1 MRPSCAAGQASDSI
15 QVKNAGK
22 YALFARLHG
31 CLLLPPR
38 SYNPENYRRKD
49 SPVRWLWIATGLIIS
64 LLTAVSAPAAPGEP
78 HNGNWSILLDKS
90 AQLTFSEVQA
100 QAPRFQPLDRLA
112 FTLPA
117 SSQAIWLKVD
127 TRALSSPHWLWLF
140 APRVQHLDVYLVR
153 DGKLEQQLRTGE
165 ALTLSSRPLPS
176 RAYLFNLPNDGQPRT
191 AYLRMTS
198 NHALMM
204 WFKVMDEAELV
215 AQEKPAYL
223 FGALLGGLL
232 LLALFNLL
240 RSAHAPAAA
249 NLWLA
254 GTHLALALCATANI
268 GLLAVLL
275 PAQHYN
281 QSLIA
286 DLSAFASALGLL
298 GYARTFF
305 NGTQAARSP
314 LRRLLDAEFV
324 LIATVAT
331 VIALSGLFWH
341 SWLVYGLVVLAL
353 LSVPLVALAHWR
365 AGYRPARLIFAGL
378 ALFVIGFAVLGPVL
392 LGFDQLNPGW
402 LVLSLFSLAMVTG
415 LLLSIALSERQRQIQ
430 SEILSQR
437 TSEAAISAELKTK
450 AEFLAK
456 ISHEIRT
463 PMNGVLGMTELLL
476 GTPLSAKQRDYVR
489 TIHSSGNE
497 LLTLINEILDISRLE
512 SGQIELDDVQFD
524 LNALIDDCLA
534 IFRTKAEQQK
544 VELIGFTQPQVPRVI
559 SGDPARLRQALM
571 SLLDNALRQ
580 TDEGEVLL
588 VAALDNDGQAPR
600 LRIAVQD
607 SGQPLPPDEREVLL
621 NSQVHSSDFL
631 SASKL
636 GGRLGLIIARQLVGL
651 MGGEFGVQ
659 SGASAGSTLWLT
671 LPLDPQRLEH
681 PTADLDSPLQDAR
694 LLVVDDN
701 ETCRKVL
708 QQQCSSW
715 GMQVSV
721 VASGKE
727 ALALLRTKAHLRE
740 YFDAVLLDQDMPGM
754 NGMQLAA
761 RIKEDP
767 GLNHD
772 ILLIMLTGISNA
784 PSKIIARNAGI
795 KRILAKPV
803 AGYTLKA
810 TLADELAQ
818 RQAGTPQAQQA
829 EAGTLQVPE
838 DFRILVAED
847 NSISTKVIRGM
858 LNKLN
863 LQPDTASN
871 GEEALRAMQERQYDL
886 VLMDCEMPVLDGF
899 SATERLRAWERSEQ
913 RRRTPVVAL
922 TAHIL
927 AEHKERARQVGM
939 DGHMSKP
946 VEMSQLRELVRH
958 WIAERERRQHDTQ
971 PS

>member
-1 MRPSCAAGQASDSI
+1 MR
-15 QVKNAGK
+15 
-22 YALFARLHG
+22 R
-31 CLLLPPR
+31 
-38 SYNPENYRRKD
+38 
-49 SPVRWLWIATGLIIS
+49 LWIATGFIVS
-64 LLTAVSAPAAPGEP
+64 LLLGLQVSAAPQQVAEE
-78 HNGNWSILLDKS
+78 NWSILLDKS
-90 AQLTFSEVQA
+90 AQLSFAEVQA
-100 QAPRFQPLDRLA
+100 QSSRFQPLDRLA

-117 SSQAIWLKVD
+117 SPQAIWLKVE
-127 TRALSSPHWLWLF
+127 TRALSTPHWLWLF
-140 APRVQHLDVYLVR
+140 APRVQHLDFYLVR
-153 DGKLEQQLRTGE
+153 DGALEQQLRTGE

-176 RAYLFNLPNDGQPRT
+176 RAYLFSLPNDDQQRT

-204 WFKVMDEAELV
+204 WFKVIDEPQLV

-223 FGALLGGLL
+223 FGALLGGLM

-240 RSAHAPAAA
+240 RMAYSPTAS

-254 GTHLALALCATANI
+254 GMHVALALCATANI

-275 PAQHYN
+275 PEQSYN

-286 DLSAFASALGLL
+286 DLSALTAALCIL
-298 GYARTFF
+298 GYTRFF
-305 NGTQAARSP
+305 FSGSPAEHSP
-314 LRRLLDAEFV
+314 LRHLLHLEFA
-324 LIATVAT
+324 LIAAAAAMIGFT
-331 VIALSGLFWH
+331 GLFGP
-341 SWLVYGLVVLAL
+341 SWLVYGLVVL
-353 LSVPLVALAHWR
+353 VALTVPAIAFIHWR
-365 AGYRPARLIFAGL
+365 NGYRPARLILAGML
-378 ALFVIGFAVLGPVL
+378 IFDLGFATLGPVL
-392 LGFDQLNPGW
+392 FGFDQLNPGW
-402 LVLSLFSLAMVTG
+402 LVLSLFSVAMIAG
-415 LLLSIALSERQRQIQ
+415 LVLSIALSERQRQIQ
-430 SEILSQR
+430 SETLFQR
-437 TSEAAISAELKTK
+437 TSEAATSAELKAK

-476 GTPLSAKQRDYVR
+476 GTPLSAKQRDYVQ

-497 LLTLINEILDISRLE
+497 LLTLINEILDISKLE

-524 LNALIDDCLA
+524 LNALIDDCLD
-534 IFRTKAEQQK
+534 IFRAKAEQQK
-544 VELIGFTQPQVPRVI
+544 VELINFTQPQVPRVI
-559 SGDPARLRQALM
+559 SGDPTRLRQILL
-571 SLLDNALRQ
+571 SLLDNAFRQ
-580 TDEGEVLL
+580 TDEGEILL
-588 VAALDNDGQAPR
+588 VVALDTEGKTPS

-607 SGQPLPPDEREVLL
+607 SGRPLEAGERDALL
-621 NSQVHSSDFL
+621 NTQLHSSDFL

-636 GGRLGLIIARQLVGL
+636 GGRLGLIIARQLARL
-651 MGGEFGVQ
+651 MDGQFGVQ
-659 SGASAGSTLWLT
+659 SGTGTGSTLWLT
-671 LPLDPQRLEH
+671 LPLDPQRLEQ
-681 PTADLDSPLQDAR
+681 PTADLDGPLQGAR

-708 QQQCSSW
+708 QQQCSAW
-715 GMQVSV
+715 GLQVSA

-740 YFDAVLLDQDMPGM
+740 YFDAVLLDQEMPGM
-754 NGMQLAA
+754 TGMQLAA
-761 RIKEDP
+761 KIKEDP
-767 GLNHD
+767 NLNHD

-803 AGYTLKA
+803 AGYTLK
-810 TLADELAQ
+810 TVLADELAQ
-818 RQAGTPQAQQA
+818 RQAGAAQPLPA
-829 EAGTLQVPE
+829 ETGTLQVPQ

-858 LNKLN
+858 LSKLN
-863 LQPDTASN
+863 LNPDTASN

-899 SATERLRAWERSEQ
+899 SATERLREWEHRE
-913 RRRTPVVAL
+913 RRERTPVVAL

-927 AEHKERARQVGM
+927 SEHKERARQVGM

-946 VEMSQLRELVRH
+946 VEMSQLRELIAH
-958 WIAERERRQHDTQ
+958 WVGERERRQRDAL